1 MEAGPLTALLLGL
14 QPFAVEFDW
23 SKDGLSAAIEVGLLF
38 CLFYVVLKFLHGT
51 RGLAVLKGVGVI
63 ILMVVVLLNLIEFA
77 FALSFPRLDAAGAVI
92 VPLLVVMLVILF
104 QPELRTGLTRVS
116 ERSGRPSNVDP
127 NRLYEFSESIVN
139 LATKRV
145 GVLVVFECQVGLA
158 GVQNSGVAI
167 EAALSGALIESIF
180 YPKSPLHDGAVI
192 VRNGRIAAAGCM
204 LPLTDSTSV
213 SRDLG
218 TRHRAAMGVTEES
231 DAVAV
236 VVSEETGR
244 VSIARRGLLHSAEG
258 RDNLVVTLA
267 DFLAGDP
274 AHEQSLALSGEA
286 STT

>member
-1 MEAGPLTALLLGL
+1 MTAGLPPGGWLAL
-14 QPFAVEFDW
+14 QPLSFEFDW
-23 SKDGLSAAIEVGLLF
+23 SKDLLAAGIEIALLF
-38 CLFYVVLKFLHGT
+38 CLFYAVLNFLHGT

-63 ILMVVVLLNLIEFA
+63 ILIVVALLNVLEFT

-92 VPLLVVMLVILF
+92 LPLLLVMLVILF

-116 ERSGRPSNVDP
+116 ERSGRSTSVEP
-127 NRLYEFSESIVN
+127 NRLFDFAESIVN
-139 LATKRV
+139 LATKRT

-158 GVQNSGVAI
+158 GLQNSGVPLD
-167 EAALSGALIESIF
+167 AALSGAMIESVF
-180 YPKSPLHDGAVI
+180 FPNSPLHDGAVI
-192 VRNGRIAAAGCM
+192 VRNGRISAAGCM

-244 VSIARRGLLHSAEG
+244 VSVARRGMLHTAEG
-258 RDNLVVTLA
+258 RDNLLVTLA
-267 DFLAGDP
+267 DFLAG
-274 AHEQSLALSGEA
+274 ESLADQRPPKKAQG
-286 STT
+286 